1 MIVAKY
7 WEQAQGPTGASW
19 GHDPGDPVIR
29 SDLFTA
35 TEIGRHVWYQT
46 VDKTSMQSQIN
57 MEALPPVLPGGG
69 LPPSQGPLAFGA
81 HPLPSAFPHQGC
93 FISSRSI
100 LQSLLFLSLC
110 L

>member
-1 MIVAKY
+1 MSS
-7 WEQAQGPTGASW
+7 GPTGAWWHYPS
-19 GHDPGDPVIR
+19 DPVIR
-29 SDLFTA
+29 SDLFTP
-35 TEIGRHVWYQT
+35 TKIGMHVWYQT

-57 MEALPPVLPGGG
+57 MEALPPVLPSGG

-81 HPLPSAFPHQGC
+81 HPLPPAFLHQGC

-100 LQSLLFLSLC
+100 LLSLLFLSIC